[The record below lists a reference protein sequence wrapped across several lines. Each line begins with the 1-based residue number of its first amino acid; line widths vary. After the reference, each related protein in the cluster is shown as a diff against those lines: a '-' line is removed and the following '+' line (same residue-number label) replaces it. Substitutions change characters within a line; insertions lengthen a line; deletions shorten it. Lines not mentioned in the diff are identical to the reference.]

1 MYGLSLT
8 FDIICH
14 AECIIPSLF
23 NSLLPDAPFKMELRV
38 RVLGNDHMAEVE
50 LCTPS
55 IRKGWLLL
63 CKLHLLISVSCFVPF
78 SLILKFPFY
87 PKLHVFLEGE
97 GRAVKLPQ
105 SDLIPPK

>member
-1 MYGLSLT
+1 M
-8 FDIICH
+8 
-14 AECIIPSLF
+14 
-23 NSLLPDAPFKMELRV
+23 
-38 RVLGNDHMAEVE
+38 LGNDHMAEVE
-50 LCTPS
+50 LRTPS
-55 IRKGWLLL
+55 IRKGWLFL
-63 CKLHLLISVSCFVPF
+63 CKLHLAIPVSCFVPF